1 MTMGAGVR
9 LGAIFGIP
17 IRASYSWFVIVALLT
32 WAMASA
38 YEPAQYSRWPS
49 AVNWALGLVTSLFFF
64 ASVLAHELAH
74 SLVSRRLG
82 IPVHGITLFIF
93 GGVSQ
98 IAREVTSPRTE
109 LLVAIVGPLCSIGIA
124 ILFALVWLAVAPFN
138 RPLAAFASSL
148 AFMNLTLGLFNLL
161 PGFPLDGGR
170 VLRALVWGS
179 TGSMPGATRLAARTG
194 QTIGYL
200 LILGGLFLALRGDL
214 MNGLWLVFVGWFLE
228 NVAASSYRQAG
239 LSQTLRGLTARD
251 VLSGEYPTV
260 SRALFL
266 DTAVEEHVLPS
277 HRTWF
282 LVTDQERL
290 VGLLALPQIKRVRRS
305 LWPTTTVQEA
315 MIRIDRLALA
325 RPADEALGLL
335 ERMEQTGIPAMPV
348 VDDGRVVGVAER
360 ARILA
365 ALHIRNELGV

>member
-1 MTMGAGVR
+1 MIGAGVR
-9 LGAIFGIP
+9 LGAVFGIP

-38 YEPAQYSRWPS
+38 YYPAQYPRWPS
-49 AVNWALGLVTSLFFF
+49 ALHWTLGLATSLFFF

-98 IAREVTSPRTE
+98 IAREVTSPRVE
-109 LLVAIVGPLCSIGIA
+109 LLVAIVGPFCSMGIA
-124 ILFALVWLAVAPFN
+124 LLFALAWLAVSPFN
-138 RPLAAFASSL
+138 RPLAALASSL
-148 AFMNLTLGLFNLL
+148 AFINLTLGLFNLL

-170 VLRALVWGS
+170 VLRALVWGW
-179 TGSMPGATRLAARTG
+179 TGSMARATRLAARAG
-194 QTIGYL
+194 QAIGYL
-200 LILGGLFLALRGDL
+200 LILGGLLLALRGDL

-239 LSQTLRGLTARD
+239 LSQTLRGLTAGD
-251 VLSGEYPTV
+251 ILSQEYPTL

-266 DTAVEEHVLPS
+266 DAAVEEHLLPS
-277 HRTWF
+277 CRTWF
-282 LVTDQERL
+282 LVTDRDRL
-290 VGLLALPQIKRVRRS
+290 VGLLTLPQIKGVRRS
-305 LWPTTTVQEA
+305 LWPATTVQDA
-315 MIRIDRLALA
+315 MIPIHQVAVA

-335 ERMEQTGIPAMPV
+335 ERMEQIGVAAMPV